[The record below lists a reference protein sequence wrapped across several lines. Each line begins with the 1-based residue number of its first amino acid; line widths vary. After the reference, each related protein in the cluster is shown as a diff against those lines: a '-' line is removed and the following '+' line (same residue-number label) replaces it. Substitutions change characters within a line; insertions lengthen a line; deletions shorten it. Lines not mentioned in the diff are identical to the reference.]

1 MLSKIKQF
9 AQTHKIIVRYE
20 SLKTN
25 IAKYNEEL
33 AEKANFFFFFK
44 AEPHALAES
53 LKKYIEKER
62 EIFKDMI
69 KWKGQKKE
77 SQKEEKK
84 ATLLYTILLWLY

>member
-1 MLSKIKQF
+1 M
-9 AQTHKIIVRYE
+9 VE

-69 KWKGQKKE
+69 K
-77 SQKEEKK
+77 
-84 ATLLYTILLWLY
+84 